1 MDLVS
6 VIIPFYKKKKY
17 ISETVNS
24 ILEQTYE
31 NIEIVIVYDDSE
43 KNDLNFLKKKF
54 SDNDKIRIIVNDK
67 NLGAGLSRNRGIA
80 AAKGRYIGF
89 IDADDLWSEEKIS
102 KQITFMKKNNF
113 QVSHTSYKII
123 SEKGAILNIRKSR
136 YFNNYKNILTSC
148 DIGLSSVLLKKRLI
162 TEENKFANLKTKEDF
177 VLWLKILKSG
187 FEIGALEEPLMSWRK
202 TKGSLSSSIFQKL
215 KDGFKVYNHYMNY
228 NLIKSLYLLISLSI
242 NYLKKL

>member
-6 VIIPFYKKKKY
+6 VIIPFYKKRKF
-17 ISETVNS
+17 ICETVSS
-24 ILEQTYE
+24 ILEQTYK
-31 NIEIVIVYDDSE
+31 NIEIVIIYDDPE
-43 KNDLNFLKKKF
+43 KDDLNFLRKNF
-54 SDNDKIRIIVNDK
+54 SENDKIRIIVNNR
-67 NLGAGLSRNRGIA
+67 NLGAGLSRNKGIA
-80 AAKGRYIGF
+80 SAKGIYVGF
-89 IDADDLWSEEKIS
+89 IDADDLWSKEKIS

-123 SEKGAILNIRKSR
+123 SEEGEILNTRKSK

-148 DIGLSSVLLKKRLI
+148 DIGLSSVLLKKTLI
-162 TEENKFANLKTKEDF
+162 TEEIKFANLKTKEDF

-187 FEIGALEEPLMSWRK
+187 FEIGAVEEPLMSWRK
-202 TKGSLSSSIFQKL
+202 TKGSLSSSTFQKL
-215 KDGFKVYNHYMNY
+215 KDGFKVYNHFMNY

>member
-17 ISETVNS
+17 ISETVS
-24 ILEQTYE
+24 SVLEQTYE
-31 NIEIVIVYDDSE
+31 NIEIIIVYDDLE
-43 KNDLNFLKKKF
+43 KNDLNFLRKNF
-54 SDNDKIRIIVNDK
+54 SNNSKIRIIINDR
-67 NLGAGLSRNRGIA
+67 NLGAGLSRNKGIA
-80 AAKGRYIGF
+80 VAKGRYVGF
-89 IDADDLWSEEKIS
+89 IDADDLWSREKIS

-113 QVSHTSYKII
+113 QMSHTSYKII
-123 SEKGAILNIRKSR
+123 NEEGEILNIRKSR

-148 DIGLSSVLLKKRLI
+148 DIGLSSVLLKKELI
-162 TEENKFANLKTKEDF
+162 TDEIKFASLKTKEDF

-242 NYLKKL
+242 NYLKKS

>member
-17 ISETVNS
+17 IYETVSS
-24 ILEQTYE
+24 ILEQTYD
-31 NIEIVIVYDDSE
+31 NIEIVIIYDDLE
-43 KNDLNFLKKKF
+43 KDDLNFLRKNF
-54 SDNDKIRIIVNDK
+54 SDNEKIRIIVNDR
-67 NLGAGLSRNRGIA
+67 NLGAGLSRNKGIA
-80 AAKGRYIGF
+80 VARGKYVGF
-89 IDADDLWSEEKIS
+89 IDADDLWSKEKIS

-113 QVSHTSYKII
+113 QISHTSYKII
-123 SEKGAILNIRKSR
+123 SEEGAILNTRKSK

-148 DIGLSSVLLKKRLI
+148 DIGLSSVLLKKELI
-162 TEENKFANLKTKEDF
+162 NEEIKFASLKTKEDF

-202 TKGSLSSSIFQKL
+202 TKGSLSGSIFQKL

-242 NYLKKL
+242 NYLKKI

>member
-17 ISETVNS
+17 IFETVSS
-24 ILEQTYE
+24 ILEQTYD
-31 NIEIVIVYDDSE
+31 NIEIIIVYDDLE
-43 KNDLNFLKKKF
+43 KDDLNFLRKSF
-54 SDNDKIRIIVNDK
+54 SNNSKIRIIINDR
-67 NLGAGLSRNRGIA
+67 NLGAGLSRNKGIT

-89 IDADDLWSEEKIS
+89 IDADDLWSKEKIS

-123 SEKGAILNIRKSR
+123 SEEGAILNTRKSR

-148 DIGLSSVLLKKRLI
+148 DIGLSSVLLKKELI
-162 TEENKFANLKTKEDF
+162 NDDIKFVSLKTKEDF

-202 TKGSLSSSIFQKL
+202 TKGSLSSSVFQKL
-215 KDGFKVYNHYMNY
+215 KDGFKVYNYYMNY

-242 NYLKKL
+242 NYLKKS

>member
-17 ISETVNS
+17 ISETVS
-24 ILEQTYE
+24 SVLEQTYE
-31 NIEIVIVYDDSE
+31 NIEIIIVYDDLE
-43 KNDLNFLKKKF
+43 KNDLNFLRKNF
-54 SDNDKIRIIVNDK
+54 SNNSKIRIIINDK
-67 NLGAGLSRNRGIA
+67 NLGAGLSRNKGIA
-80 AAKGRYIGF
+80 AAKGKYLGF
-89 IDADDLWSEEKIS
+89 IDADDLWSKEKIS

-113 QVSHTSYKII
+113 QMSHTSYKII
-123 SEKGAILNIRKSR
+123 NEEGEILNIRKSR

-148 DIGLSSVLLKKRLI
+148 DIGLSSVLLKKELI
-162 TEENKFANLKTKEDF
+162 TDDIKFASLKTKEDF

-242 NYLKKL
+242 NYLKKS

>member
-17 ISETVNS
+17 ISETVS
-24 ILEQTYE
+24 SVLEQTYE
-31 NIEIVIVYDDSE
+31 NIEIIIVYDDLE
-43 KNDLNFLKKKF
+43 KNDLNFLRKNF
-54 SDNDKIRIIVNDK
+54 SNNSKIRIIINDR
-67 NLGAGLSRNRGIA
+67 NLGAGLSRNKGIA
-80 AAKGRYIGF
+80 VAKGRYVGF
-89 IDADDLWSEEKIS
+89 IDADDLWSREKIS

-113 QVSHTSYKII
+113 QMSHTSYKII
-123 SEKGAILNIRKSR
+123 NEEGEILNIRKSR

-148 DIGLSSVLLKKRLI
+148 DIGLSSVLLKKELI
-162 TEENKFANLKTKEDF
+162 TDDIKFASLKTKEDF

-215 KDGFKVYNHYMNY
+215 KDGFKVYNHFMNY

-242 NYLKKL
+242 NYLKKS